1 MAQSTMSRLRK
12 MAGKSPEAAKFFW
25 SGGPI
30 DPAERSRSYLGGVTA
45 SRPTGG

>member
-1 MAQSTMSRLRK
+1 MSRLRK

-30 DPAERSRSYLGGVTA
+30 DVAERSQS
-45 SRPTGG
+45 